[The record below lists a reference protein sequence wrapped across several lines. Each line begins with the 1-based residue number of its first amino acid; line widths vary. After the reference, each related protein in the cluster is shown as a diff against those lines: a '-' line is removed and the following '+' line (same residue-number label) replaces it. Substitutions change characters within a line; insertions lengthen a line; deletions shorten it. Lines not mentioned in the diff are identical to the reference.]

1 MLESTLNLYRESY
14 SGLRKEVWYLSIVLL
29 INRTGAMVLP
39 FLTVYLTTQYQFT
52 LLDAGF
58 IVSSF
63 GFGSVAG
70 SYVGGWITDRYG
82 FYNVQLW
89 ALIIGGVLF
98 WVVGQQESFWEL
110 SISIFT
116 LSVVVNGFRPANQ
129 TALAYYSNP
138 ENRSR
143 AYGLLRMAVNLGYSM
158 GPFIGGILIVG
169 LGYKWLFIVNGISC
183 LLAALAFRL
192 LLPRGRQEEK
202 EKMIRKEKE
211 GLSAYANFPFIIFV
225 FFLMLGAICFMQM
238 FSSLPIYL
246 KDKLFYTEQ
255 DIGLLMVVNGLLI
268 AIIEMPLIHK
278 MGQRFKSLPIIA
290 WGFIL
295 MGISFGAL
303 NAAGLGSI
311 FVITYM
317 VLLTFGEML
326 SMPFAST
333 YTVAIAPEER
343 RGEYMGLLGIGW
355 AVAFII
361 APVLSLWWAET
372 YSFTS
377 LFWFSASLGIISGVG
392 IYSVYKF
399 KEPTLTQ

>member
-1 MLESTLNLYRESY
+1 MLENTLNLYRESY
-14 SGLRKEVWYLSIVLL
+14 SGLRKEVWYLAIVLL

-39 FLTVYLTTQYQFT
+39 FLTVYLTTQYKFT

-70 SYVGGWITDRYG
+70 SYMGGWITDRFG

-89 ALIIGGVLF
+89 ALIIGGLLF
-98 WVVGQQESFWEL
+98 WVVGQQQHFWEL
-110 SISIFT
+110 SISIFI
-116 LSVVVNGFRPANQ
+116 LSVVINGFRPANQ

-158 GPFIGGILIVG
+158 GPFFGGILIVA
-169 LGYKWLFIVNGISC
+169 LGYEWLFIVNGISC
-183 LLAALAFRL
+183 LLAAVAFRL
-192 LLPRGRQEEK
+192 LLPHGRQKEEEKEEEK
-202 EKMIRKEKE
+202 EKS
-211 GLSAYANFPFIIFV
+211 GLSAYKNYHFIVFI
-225 FFLMLGAICFMQM
+225 FFLMVGAICFMQM

-246 KDKLFYTEQ
+246 KGELFYTEK

-268 AIIEMPLIHK
+268 AVVEMPLIHK
-278 MGQRFKSLPIIA
+278 VGQRFKSLPIIA
-290 WGFIL
+290 LGFML
-295 MGISFGAL
+295 MGISFVAL
-303 NAAGLGSI
+303 NATGLSSV
-311 FVITYM
+311 FVIIYM
-317 VLLTFGEML
+317 VLLSFGEML

-333 YTVAIAPEER
+333 YTAIIAPEER

-361 APVLSLWWAET
+361 APILSLWWAET

-377 LFWFSASLGIISGVG
+377 LFWFSGGLGIISGLG
-392 IYSVYKF
+392 IYFVYKF